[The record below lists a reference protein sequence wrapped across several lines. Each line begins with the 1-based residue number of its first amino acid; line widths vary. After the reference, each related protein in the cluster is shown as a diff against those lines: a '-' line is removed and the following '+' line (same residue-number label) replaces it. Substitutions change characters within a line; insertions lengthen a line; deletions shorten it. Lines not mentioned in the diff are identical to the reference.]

1 MFVYDIGDEKSFQN
15 ITAWLESAREHSS
28 DCVVRMLIGT
38 KCDIGNQRKISYEQ
52 GNQLA
57 HLHEMIFFETSAK
70 TNEGI
75 EEAFVVLARDVKEQI
90 DGAPAIRDPA
100 AAEESEVRAC
110 TTRLLSLTLGVALDW
125 QMQGLLGFGQME

>member
-15 ITAWLESAREHSS
+15 ITAWLESACEHSS
-28 DCVVRMLIGT
+28 DSVVRMLIGT
-38 KCDIGNQRKISYEQ
+38 KCDIGEQRKISYEQ

-57 HLHEMIFFETSAK
+57 HEHEMIFFETSAK

-75 EEAFVVLARDVKEQI
+75 EEAFTVLARDVKEQI
-90 DGAPAIRDPA
+90 DGAPAIPA

-110 TTRLLSLTLGVALDW
+110 TTRLLSLTLGVASGW
-125 QMQGLLGFGQME
+125 QMQGLLGFG